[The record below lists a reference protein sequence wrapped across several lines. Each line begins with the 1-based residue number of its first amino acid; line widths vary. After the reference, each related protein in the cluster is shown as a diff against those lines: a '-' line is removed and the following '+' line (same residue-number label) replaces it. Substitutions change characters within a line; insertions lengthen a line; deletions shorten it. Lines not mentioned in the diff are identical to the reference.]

1 MKKEKKM
8 RKENLEKGNK
18 IKRYFLK
25 TKSYKK
31 RKEAVELLQEIQ
43 KRKIHALLVIE
54 NNQYRIVTKEMYEEE
69 AAEQIKKILEEN
81 KIEVEKIEKEI

>member
-1 MKKEKKM
+1 M

-31 RKEAVELLQEIQ
+31 RKEAVELLQQIQ
-43 KRKIHALLVIE
+43 KRKIHALLIIE

-69 AAEQIKKILEEN
+69 AAEKIKKILEEN
-81 KIEVEKIEKEI
+81 KIEVEKIEKI

>member
-1 MKKEKKM
+1 M

-18 IKRYFLK
+18 IKRYFLE

-31 RKEAVELLQEIQ
+31 RKEAVELLQQIQ

-69 AAEQIKKILEEN
+69 AAEKIKKILEEN